1 MLVVRVSDS
10 TAHSQM
16 DKMQGIVSTAAEG
29 PLNVGVVLPPDSL
42 PLVEAE
48 VECGGDNGNG
58 DDETWVS
65 GSPTQAKPPTPP
77 GPAQHTRHLIL

>member
-1 MLVVRVSDS
+1 MPLVRVADN

-16 DKMQGIVSTAAEG
+16 DKIQGTVSTVAEG
-29 PLNVGVVLPPDSL
+29 SLNAGVVLPPDSL
-42 PLVEAE
+42 PSVEAE
-48 VECGGDNGNG
+48 VEYGGDNGNG
-58 DDETWVS
+58 GDETRLS